1 MAVSSFLLLSV
12 FISLL
17 VCSYTDSIFSV
28 PVFIWSRNSEVNSAD
43 PVLAGHTIKGRDFQ
57 QKYLNKL
64 FRTPQ
69 IVGVF
74 LQDRLSIDD
83 ISRYGDAYSP
93 GNHGA
98 VFSNLLASMETANS
112 SAVLPSVEVS
122 SSGGKSDELIQL
134 IRTLANGLV
143 KEFNPDE
150 SDKFDISKFSLD
162 QEKTNVFI
170 FHLLP
175 ASSSTPAE
183 IFGKNDQ
190 LIGSVTRQISL
201 TGLPYSCMLTAAA
214 PSEAIYERRL
224 SEERSAMA
232 HDRLRRSVGEI
243 NSAVDAN
250 DIPVN
255 GSLFASSDCI
265 LLYSKGFTFQYKDV
279 YFNVLNDTKMTYQV
293 SSECLQNTSDSIS
306 ISFKGPPQIK
316 TLELSFSF
324 NANDSN
330 GDWTCTE
337 ASLDIDGQFG
347 GKPIK
352 EKLSFNCSD
361 NLEAPTKYSYSC
373 VTVTFKN
380 ENENGTLTFKNFQ
393 VQPFNV
399 KNGTFEYAYDCTGFF
414 TIPIFM
420 GLIIAGILILIL
432 SSGVLAMFSLTTMD
446 RFDDPK
452 GPGIHV
458 PTG

>member
-1 MAVSSFLLLSV
+1 M
-12 FISLL
+12 
-17 VCSYTDSIFSV
+17 SI
-28 PVFIWSRNSEVNSAD
+28 I
-43 PVLAGHTIKGRDFQ
+43 
-57 QKYLNKL
+57 
-64 FRTPQ
+64 
-69 IVGVF
+69 
-74 LQDRLSIDD
+74 
-83 ISRYGDAYSP
+83 
-93 GNHGA
+93 
-98 VFSNLLASMETANS
+98 
-112 SAVLPSVEVS
+112 
-122 SSGGKSDELIQL
+122 
-134 IRTLANGLV
+134 
-143 KEFNPDE
+143 
-150 SDKFDISKFSLD
+150 
-162 QEKTNVFI
+162 FI
-170 FHLLP
+170 FL
-175 ASSSTPAE
+175 
-183 IFGKNDQ
+183 
-190 LIGSVTRQISL
+190 
-201 TGLPYSCMLTAAA
+201 
-214 PSEAIYERRL
+214 
-224 SEERSAMA
+224 
-232 HDRLRRSVGEI
+232 
-243 NSAVDAN
+243 
-250 DIPVN
+250 
-255 GSLFASSDCI
+255 
-265 LLYSKGFTFQYKDV
+265 
-279 YFNVLNDTKMTYQV
+279 
-293 SSECLQNTSDSIS
+293 DSIS
-306 ISFKGPPQIK
+306 ISFKRPPQIK
-316 TLELSFSF
+316 TLQLSFSF

>member
-1 MAVSSFLLLSV
+1 MSSFLLLSV
-12 FISLL
+12 FVSLL
-17 VCSYTDSIFSV
+17 ACSYTNTIFSV

-64 FRTPQ
+64 FQTPQ
-69 IVGVF
+69 IVAVF

-112 SAVLPSVEVS
+112 SALLPSVEVS

-134 IRTLANGLV
+134 IKKLANGLV
-143 KEFNPDE
+143 KEFNPE

-162 QEKTNVFI
+162 QDKTNVFI

-183 IFGKNDQ
+183 IFAKNDK
-190 LIGSVTRQISL
+190 LIGSVTHQISS
-201 TGLPYSCMLTAAA
+201 TGLPYSGMLTAAA

-232 HDRLRRSVGEI
+232 HDRLRRSVEE
-243 NSAVDAN
+243 NNAAVDGNA
-250 DIPVN
+250 IPVN

-265 LLYSKGFTFQYKDV
+265 LLYSKGFTFGFEDV
-279 YFNVLNDTKMTYQV
+279 YFDVLNDTKMTYQV
-293 SSECLQNTSDSIS
+293 SSQCKNTSDSIS
-306 ISFKGPPQIK
+306 ISFKGPQIK
-316 TLELSFSF
+316 TLDLSFLF
-324 NANDSN
+324 NTNDSN

-337 ASLDIDGQFG
+337 TSLKIDGQFG
-347 GKPIK
+347 GKQVK
-352 EKLSFNCSD
+352 QELSFNCSD
-361 NLEAPTKYSYSC
+361 KLEGPTKYSYSC
-373 VTVTFKN
+373 ITVTF
-380 ENENGTLTFKNFQ
+380 ENKKQNGSLSFKNFQ
-393 VQPFNV
+393 VQPFND
-399 KNGTFEYAYDCTGFF
+399 KNGTFEYAYDCMGFF

-432 SSGVLAMFSLTTMD
+432 FAGVLAMFSLTTMD